1 MNHPTPKDHYTN
13 CVHCA
18 LCLPQCPTYVE
29 LGDENDSPRGRIYL
43 MQAVEQGRIV
53 PSPKVQHHLDLC
65 LNCRACETA
74 CPSGVPYGDLI
85 EAYRTTHGIAG
96 KANTGLVQ
104 TLIRLLTLNVFPSRR
119 RTRRLLQIA
128 KLARAV
134 GLFEFLGNS
143 GFFSR
148 YRAALH
154 FVEAVDQSPPSE
166 PIPLHSTP
174 PAAPVRARV
183 GLFTGCV
190 AESML
195 GSTNRAT
202 HRVLLRNGCEVY
214 CPATQMCC
222 GAIHY
227 HAGETDQAIKL
238 AEANIRAFE
247 ALEPKLDAIIVNVA
261 GCGLMLKD
269 YGDLLKGIPRL
280 AERARRF
287 ASRVRDV
294 HEFLVDLGFD
304 APELPI
310 NERVAYHEACH
321 LCHGQGLR
329 DQPRAILQAISG
341 LEVVELRESDFCCGA
356 AGSYSLTNP
365 EMAGRLAERK
375 LRHVDE
381 TESQLLA
388 VANAGCI
395 LHLRQYAAM
404 TKRHLTLAHPIDL
417 LDRAYGLDAKS
428 E

>member
-1 MNHPTPKDHYTN
+1 MNRPAPKDHYTN

-18 LCLPQCPTYVE
+18 LCLPHCPTYVE
-29 LGDENDSPRGRIYL
+29 LGDENDSPRGRIHL
-43 MQAVEQGRIV
+43 MQAVEQGRIA
-53 PSPKVQHHLDLC
+53 PSAKVQHHLDLC

-85 EAYRTTHGIAG
+85 EAYRTAHGAAG
-96 KANTGLVQ
+96 KANTGLMP
-104 TLIRLLTLNVFPSRR
+104 TLIRLLTLNVFPSHR
-119 RTRRLLQIA
+119 RTRWLLRTA
-128 KLARAV
+128 KLARSV

-143 GFFSR
+143 GFFKS

-166 PIPLHSTP
+166 PIPLRSTP
-174 PAAPVRARV
+174 PAGPVRARV
-183 GLFTGCV
+183 GLFSGCV

-214 CPATQMCC
+214 CPTTQMCC

-227 HAGETDQAIKL
+227 HAGETDPAIKF

-247 ALEPKLDAIIVNVA
+247 AIEPELDAIIVNVA

-269 YGDLLKGIPRL
+269 YGALCSGIPGL
-280 AERARRF
+280 ADRARRF

-294 HEFLVDLGFD
+294 HEFLVDLGFE

-341 LEVVELRESDFCCGA
+341 LEVVEIRESDFCCGA

-395 LHLRQYAAM
+395 LHLRQQVA
-404 TKRHLTLAHPIDL
+404 LTNRRLILAHPIDL
-417 LDRAYGLDAKS
+417 LDRAYGLDS
-428 E
+428 ERV

>member
-1 MNHPTPKDHYTN
+1 MNRPTTQDHHTN

-18 LCLPQCPTYVE
+18 LCLPHCPTYVE

-43 MQAVEQGRIV
+43 MQALEQGRIE
-53 PSPKVQHHLDLC
+53 PSPRIQHHLDLC

-85 EAYRTTHGIAG
+85 EAYRT
-96 KANTGLVQ
+96 ANGAARTGSSGLLQ
-104 TLIRLLTLNVFPSRR
+104 ALIRRLTLNVFTSQR
-119 RTRRLLQIA
+119 RTRWLLRTA
-128 KLARAV
+128 KLARGI
-134 GLFEFLGNS
+134 GLFEFLANS
-143 GFFSR
+143 GLFAR

-154 FVEAVDQSPPSE
+154 FVDAVDESPPSQ
-166 PIPLHSTP
+166 PMPVRSIPP
-174 PAAPVRARV
+174 EAPVRARV
-183 GLFTGCV
+183 GLFAGCV

-195 GSTNRAT
+195 GGTNRAT
-202 HRVLLRNGCEVY
+202 HRVLLRNGCEVH
-214 CPATQMCC
+214 CPTAQSCC

-227 HAGETDQAIKL
+227 HAGETAEAIKL

-247 ALEPKLDAIIVNVA
+247 AVEPQLDAIVVNVA
-261 GCGLMLKD
+261 GCGVMLKD
-269 YGDLLKGIPRL
+269 YGDLCRGIPGL
-280 AERARRF
+280 AERARHF

-304 APELPI
+304 APPLPI
-310 NERVAYHEACH
+310 NQRVAYHQACH
-321 LCHGQGLR
+321 LCHGQGLS
-329 DQPRAILQAISG
+329 DQPRAILQAIRG
-341 LEVVELRESDFCCGA
+341 LEVIEIRESDFCCGA

-404 TKRHLTLAHPIDL
+404 TKRRLTVAHPIDL
-417 LDRAYGLDAKS
+417 LDRAYGLGA
-428 E
+428 ERV